1 MLVVCSTLA
10 RSSPSSHGT
19 QGKSG
24 RTTNVRANDHSLHQN
39 IVSRV
44 QSSYTHP
51 VLVGFCALDFLVKI
65 ATMPRVLT
73 KRLYNSDYKMWFEV
87 GAKVFDA
94 HYLEESDDDFGPG
107 LYVADE
113 ATITVLESDIIGL
126 DFDCAPVRAH
136 TIKLSE
142 VHINGNDWLE
152 LTVDEHNEI
161 LSKIGGREER
171 SGAEPG

>member
-1 MLVVCSTLA
+1 M
-10 RSSPSSHGT
+10 
-19 QGKSG
+19 
-24 RTTNVRANDHSLHQN
+24 
-39 IVSRV
+39 
-44 QSSYTHP
+44 
-51 VLVGFCALDFLVKI
+51 
-65 ATMPRVLT
+65 
-73 KRLYNSDYKMWFEV
+73 
-87 GAKVFDA
+87 
-94 HYLEESDDDFGPG
+94 
-107 LYVADE
+107 

-171 SGAEPG
+171 SGAEPGATIAARPRADTAANRARPVRVRRRPGGDGRGPKAL